1 MIDSCDRAGGN
12 ICCWSEKGDM
22 FVIKDSEVFAS
33 DCIPKFFKHNNF
45 SSFVRQLNFYGF
57 RKIRTEAIF
66 FDKTSER
73 SRREAKFWRF
83 RHEKFLKGRPEL
95 LVEMRRDL
103 SAKGN
108 ANGNQVVV
116 DKQTI
121 SDVDTL
127 KNQVKELQAKIA
139 SMSGSMD
146 VLTSQVEKMHINS
159 NKASSESSADQK
171 KRKISSASS
180 SRSVPSVVLSS
191 ENPLQYDSSS
201 GAVSD
206 FDGSDCFEDLTSM
219 FGDEDDMP
227 LIDCPMPI
235 PVADV
240 VSSDLDGLMELDS
253 IDTVQSCSN
262 ISVGVMPNL
271 VKLEDKKGTKA
282 EKNLTKNVKTENS
295 IAVATDAAPL
305 NSNTGIRNKVN
316 PKLMQSVHDCL
327 AVLPPNMQQMFVD
340 RLVTTLVTQSG
351 DVSNLALAM
360 VTSLAALVP
369 AQQTASGVAHIV
381 SKNNST
387 SGNDA
392 AKVPFISCRA

>member
-1 MIDSCDRAGGN
+1 
-12 ICCWSEKGDM
+12 
-22 FVIKDSEVFAS
+22 
-33 DCIPKFFKHNNF
+33 
-45 SSFVRQLNFYGF
+45 
-57 RKIRTEAIF
+57 
-66 FDKTSER
+66 
-73 SRREAKFWRF
+73 
-83 RHEKFLKGRPEL
+83 
-95 LVEMRRDL
+95 
-103 SAKGN
+103 
-108 ANGNQVVV
+108 
-116 DKQTI
+116 
-121 SDVDTL
+121 
-127 KNQVKELQAKIA
+127 
-139 SMSGSMD
+139 
-146 VLTSQVEKMHINS
+146 
-159 NKASSESSADQK
+159 
-171 KRKISSASS
+171 
-180 SRSVPSVVLSS
+180 
-191 ENPLQYDSSS
+191 
-201 GAVSD
+201 VSD

-253 IDTVQSCSN
+253 IDTVQSCNN

-271 VKLEDKKGTKA
+271 VKSEDKKGTKT
-282 EKNLTKNVKTENS
+282 EKSLVKDVKTENS

-305 NSNTGIRNKVN
+305 NSSTGIRNKVD

-381 SKNNST
+381 SKNSST